1 MQKVHNTKVDDI
13 DELKK
18 ISEKLW
24 LVVRSLIKTANDY
37 LGTYGVNTSEQYLGI
52 PLPALG
58 KLSFVP
64 QLSSLRFSLFNYIL
78 REPLPSLTS
87 ILQTYRPA
95 AFNPLHSVPPFPIE
109 GRLVNGEYL
118 FTFTG
123 DQLTVNGDCQYVL
136 AKDMIDGNFTLVG
149 KISGKKLESIS
160 ITDKSGQ
167 SVEIS
172 AAGKIMH
179 NDKASEFPVLEQ
191 TLFAWRKYYT
201 VGIYS
206 TYGVYVDCSLDLTIC
221 QVFINGFYHGKLR
234 GLLGKSSYEPYE
246 TQTLPDGTIASSS
259 TDFLNAYRLQGS
271 CAAGSVAPKSTTQ
284 ASSGECKALFGFGST
299 LKLCSVLL
307 DATKYIEAC
316 EKAVETASGNKQE
329 AACKIGQAFAY
340 ICRSQNILTTLPPQ
354 CEVSKCS
361 RQTSTG
367 TKTYSLGER
376 FDEVSDKNA
385 DIILLADT
393 AIPANTLT
401 HLVQNLITDL
411 RSTLSGYNTQISVIG
426 YKSGDQYLR
435 HFTNDGKLDITNFQL
450 AGNDEY
456 MPKDKKLVKVGC
468 DKLDPIFESLYNA
481 SRIIREDLS
490 LTAGGAAFRDAL
502 SFPFRAS
509 TRKVIV
515 AIRSDVLEHSK
526 SPVSVRIKWTFVSVL
541 LFGISIAN
549 FFFLFIA
556 VETIGCSFDQ

>member
-1 MQKVHNTKVDDI
+1 M
-13 DELKK
+13 

-24 LVVRSLIKTANDY
+24 LVVRSLIKTANSY
-37 LGTYGVNTSEQYLGI
+37 LGSYGVDTSEQYLGI

-64 QLSSLRFSLFNYIL
+64 QLSTLKFSVFNYLL
-78 REPLPSLTS
+78 REPLPSLTN
-87 ILQTYRPA
+87 ILQTYRPT
-95 AFNPLHSVPPFPIE
+95 AFNPLYSVAPFPIE

-123 DQLTVNGDCQYVL
+123 DQITVDGDCQYVL

-160 ITDKSGQ
+160 LSDKSGQ

-172 AAGKIMH
+172 ATGKIMH
-179 NDKASEFPVLEQ
+179 NDKAAEFPVQEQ
-191 TLFAWRKYYT
+191 TLHAWRKYYT
-201 VGIYS
+201 IGIHS
-206 TYGVYVDCSLDLTIC
+206 TYGVYVDCSLDLSIC

-246 TQTLPDGTIASSS
+246 TQTLPDGMIASSA

-271 CAAGSVAPKSTTQ
+271 CAAGSVAPKTTSQ
-284 ASSGECKALFGFGST
+284 ASSSECKALFGFGST
-299 LKLCSVLL
+299 LKLCSVLM

-316 EKAVETASGNKQE
+316 EQAVETAGANKQE

-340 ICRSQNILTTLPPQ
+340 ICHSQNIVATIPLQ
-354 CEVSKCS
+354 CEAVKCS
-361 RQTSTG
+361 QQTSTG
-367 TKTYSLGER
+367 AKTYSLGER
-376 FDEVSDKNA
+376 FDEISDKNA

-393 AIPANTLT
+393 AIPANSLT

-426 YKSGDQYLR
+426 YKSGDQYLK

-456 MPKDKKLVKVGC
+456 MPKEPKLVKVGC
-468 DKLDPIFESLYNA
+468 ETLDPIFESLYNA

-490 LTAGGAAFRDAL
+490 LTAGGAAFREAL
-502 SFPFRAS
+502 SYPFRGS

-515 AIRSDVLEHSK
+515 AIRSDILEHSK
-526 SPVSVRIKWTFVSVL
+526 SPVSIHISSVFVSFLLIIAIIYYFSIVL
-541 LFGISIAN
+541 A
-549 FFFLFIA
+549 
-556 VETIGCSFDQ
+556 ETIGCSFDQ